1 MADKRL
7 PKERV
12 FTPDDV
18 AKAYAEGKV
27 YDPVLVDFVPLE
39 LPVEQAELLTAAGWQ
54 PPSPKKPR
62 PR

>member
-12 FTPDDV
+12 FTPHDV
-18 AKAYAEGKV
+18 AKAHAEGKV
-27 YDPVLVDFVPLE
+27 YDPVLVDFVPVE
-39 LPVEQAELLTAAGWQ
+39 LPPEQAELLTTAGWQ

>member
-12 FTPDDV
+12 FTPEDV
-18 AKAYAEGKV
+18 DKALREGKV
-27 YDPVLVDFVPLE
+27 YDPTLVDFVPLE
-39 LPVEQAELLTAAGWQ
+39 LPVEQAELLTAAGWKA
-54 PPSPKKPR
+54 PALKKPR

>member
-12 FTPDDV
+12 FTPRDV
-18 AKAYAEGKV
+18 DKALSEGKV
-27 YDPVLVDFVPLE
+27 YDPTLVDFVP
-39 LPVEQAELLTAAGWQ
+39 VEQAALLTAAGWQ

-62 PR
+62 AR

>member
-12 FTPDDV
+12 FTPHDV
-18 AKAYAEGKV
+18 DKALSEGKV
-27 YDPVLVDFVPLE
+27 YDPTLVDFVPLE
-39 LPVEQAELLTAAGWQ
+39 LPAEQAELLTAVGWQ